1 MPRKSRNHPRRK
13 PKQARSRETLLVI
26 LQGAAQVFE
35 ARGYAKGTTNHV
47 AKRAGVSVGTLYQYF
62 ENKDAILTALME
74 QHLNEGA
81 ALVAERL
88 GRIMAVASTG
98 ELDLETTLGELVEA
112 VIALHE
118 NTPRLHRV
126 LFEEVPWPREM
137 RDHLSAM
144 EQGLSAQVALLLQA
158 TPGMSVSHPVRA
170 AWMVVQ
176 LVELMTHRYVLDPPD
191 ALPTEAFRD
200 ELVSLL
206 RGYLSDPSHQ

>member
-1 MPRKSRNHPRRK
+1 MPSAARKPSRRK

-47 AKRAGVSVGTLYQYF
+47 AARAGVSVGTLYQYF

-81 ALVAERL
+81 ALVTERL
-88 GRIMAVASTG
+88 GRIMAVAPTG
-98 ELDLETTLGELVEA
+98 QLDLDATLGELVEA

-137 RDHLSAM
+137 RDRLSAM

-158 TPGMSVSHPVRA
+158 TPGLSVTHPERA

-176 LVELMTHRYVLDPPD
+176 LVELLTHRYVLDPPD
-191 ALPTEAFRD
+191 DIPPEAFRH

-206 RGYLSDPSHQ
+206 RGYLGDRSDS